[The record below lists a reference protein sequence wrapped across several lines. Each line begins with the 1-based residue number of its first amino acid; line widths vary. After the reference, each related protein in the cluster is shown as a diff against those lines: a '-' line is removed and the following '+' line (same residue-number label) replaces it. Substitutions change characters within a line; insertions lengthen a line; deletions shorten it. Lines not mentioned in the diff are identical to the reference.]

1 MLTEYICQNLNR
13 ARYKIL
19 DNGFY
24 FGEIPGLQGVW
35 ASEKTLEKC
44 RETLQEVLEEW
55 IILKLKDGDRIPGF
69 STKTNLNVN
78 HKTKLTST
86 SKYA

>member
-1 MLTEYICQNLNR
+1 MLTDYIAQKLTQ

-19 DNGFY
+19 EDGTY

-44 RETLQEVLEEW
+44 REVLREVLEEW
-55 IILKLKDGDRIPGF
+55 LILKLRDGDKIPDFPRI
-69 STKTNLNVN
+69 KARQKV
-78 HKTKLTST
+78 
-86 SKYA
+86 YV

>member
-1 MLTEYICQNLNR
+1 MLTNYISKKLIQ

-19 DNGFY
+19 KDGTY

-44 RETLQEVLEEW
+44 RQTLREILEEW
-55 IILKLKDGDRIPGF
+55 LILKLQDNDNIPDF
-69 STKTNLNVN
+69 PAIKAHQKV
-78 HKTKLTST
+78 
-86 SKYA
+86 YA

>member
-1 MLTEYICQNLNR
+1 MLTEYITLKLNQ

-19 DNGFY
+19 DDGTY

-44 RETLQEVLEEW
+44 REILREVLEEW
-55 IILKLKDGDRIPGF
+55 LILKLKDGDRIPGF
-69 STKTNLNVN
+69 PAKIN
-78 HKTKLTST
+78 HKVSVAPV
-86 SKYA
+86 SKHA

>member
-1 MLTEYICQNLNR
+1 MLTNYISQKLAQ

-19 DNGFY
+19 EDGTY

-44 RETLQEVLEEW
+44 RETLREVLEEW
-55 IILKLKDGDRIPGF
+55 LILKLQDGDQIPGF
-69 STKTNLNVN
+69 PVKIN
-78 HKTKLTST
+78 HKLQRIPA